1 MSRGPET
8 TETARALEQ
17 CIAVP
22 VARFADEYWGR
33 RALLSSAADLG
44 STFDDLFSTEAADE
58 LLSVRGLRTPFIRMA
73 KDGTVLP
80 QSAFT
85 APGGYGAEVGDQVSS
100 EKVLAEFAAG
110 STIVLQGLHR
120 TWPPIQEFTRRL
132 VAELGHP
139 AQVNAYITP
148 ASSRGFDPHYDVH
161 DVFVLQIAG
170 AKRWVIHEPVHEL
183 PFADEPW
190 SDRRDEVAARAAGA
204 PAIDTVLRPGD
215 ALYLPRGWLHSAT
228 ALGGTT
234 IHLTIGV
241 PAVTRADLARDLIT
255 RALRSD
261 RLRASLPLGVDL
273 GDPDQIA
280 TDVRAAAE
288 DLIGFLESAS
298 VGSAVDEVAHTVGS
312 RFRRSTRPEPVR
324 PLQTVDLLGTL
335 SGGDR
340 VRWREGLRADV
351 RDEGERVALVLPTT
365 TIRLPASCGPALR
378 ALHTGGTHAVGS
390 LPGLDEDDAVVVV
403 RRLLREGVL
412 VPAS

>member
-1 MSRGPET
+1 MSRESDT
-8 TETARALEQ
+8 TETVSALDR
-17 CIAVP
+17 CIAVS
-22 VARFADEYWGR
+22 VAEFAADHWGK

-44 STFDDLFSTEAADE
+44 TTFDDLFSTEAADE

-73 KDGTVLP
+73 KEGSVLAP
-80 QSAFT
+80 SAFT

-120 TWPPIQEFTRRL
+120 TWPPLQEFTRRL

-170 AKRWVIHEPVHEL
+170 QKRWVIHEPVHEL

-190 SDRRDEVAARAAGA
+190 GDRRDAVAAQAAGE
-204 PAIDTVLRPGD
+204 PAIDTVLSPGD

-228 ALGGTT
+228 ALVGTT
-234 IHLTIGV
+234 IHLTIGM
-241 PAVTRADLARDLIT
+241 PAVTRADLARDLIG

-261 RLRASLPLGVDL
+261 RLRASLPLGIDL
-273 GDPDQIA
+273 ADPAQIA
-280 TDVRAAAE
+280 DDVRAAAE
-288 DLIGFLESAS
+288 DLIAS
-298 VGSAVDEVAHTVGS
+298 LQGAADGSSVDEVAVRVGS
-312 RFRRSTRPEPVR
+312 RFRRSTRAEPVR
-324 PLQTVDLLGTL
+324 PLHTVEVAAGLAG
-335 SGGDR
+335 SDR
-340 VRWREGLRADV
+340 VRWRDELHAVV
-351 RDEGERVALVLPTT
+351 REDAGQVAIVLPSKTVRLPVVALSAVQ
-365 TIRLPASCGPALR
+365 
-378 ALHTGGTHAVGS
+378 ALHGGETLAVGS
-390 LPGLDEDDAVVVV
+390 LPALDEDDAVVVV

-412 VPAS
+412 VPVP

>member
-1 MSRGPET
+1 MG
-8 TETARALEQ
+8 TASALER
-17 CIAVP
+17 CVAVP
-22 VARFADEYWGR
+22 AAVFASDYWGR
-33 RALLSSAADLG
+33 RALLSSADDLG
-44 STFDDLFSTEAADE
+44 STYDDLFSTEAADE

-73 KDGTVLP
+73 KEGSVLSP
-80 QSAFT
+80 QSFT

-120 TWPPIQEFTRRL
+120 TWPPLQEFTRRL

-170 AKRWVIHEPVHEL
+170 EKRWVIHEPVHEL

-190 SDRRDEVAARAAGA
+190 SDRRDAVAARASGT

-215 ALYLPRGWLHSAT
+215 ALYLPRGFLHSAT

-234 IHLTIGV
+234 IHLTIGM
-241 PAVTRADLARDLIT
+241 PAVTRSDLARVLVE

-261 RLRASLPLGVDL
+261 ALRASLPLGVDL
-273 GDPDQIA
+273 ADPEQIA
-280 TDVRAAAE
+280 AEVRAAAE
-288 DLIGFLESAS
+288 DLVAALTTTDDQSD
-298 VGSAVDEVAHTVGS
+298 AVAATVGT

-324 PLQTVDLLGTL
+324 PLHTVEVAAALTGADT
-335 SGGDR
+335 
-340 VRWREGLRADV
+340 VRWREGLPTDV
-351 RDEGERVALVLPTT
+351 RTEGTRVAVVLPSGTV
-365 TIRLPASCGPALR
+365 RLPAVCSE
-378 ALHTGGTHAVGS
+378 ALHALTDGDVHRVGA

>member
-1 MSRGPET
+1 MSPALSTVGT
-8 TETARALEQ
+8 TSALER
-17 CIAVP
+17 CVGVP
-22 VARFADEYWGR
+22 TDVFARDHWGR
-33 RALLSSAADLG
+33 SALLSSADDRG
-44 STFDDLFSTEAADE
+44 STFDDLFSTAAADE

-73 KDGTVLP
+73 KEGTVLSP
-80 QSAFT
+80 QAFT

-110 STIVLQGLHR
+110 ATIVLQGLHR
-120 TWPPIQEFTRRL
+120 TWPPLREFTRRL

-170 AKRWVIHEPVHEL
+170 EKRWVVHEPVHRL

-190 SDRRDEVAARAAGA
+190 SDHRDAVAARAQEP

-215 ALYLPRGWLHSAT
+215 GLYLPRGYLHSAT

-234 IHLTIGV
+234 IHLTIGM
-241 PAVTRADLARDLIT
+241 PAVTRADLARVLVE

-261 RLRASLPLGVDL
+261 ALRASLPLGVDL

-280 TDVRAAAE
+280 ADVRAAAA
-288 DLIGFLESAS
+288 DLVAALGAAGDQTAS
-298 VGSAVDEVAHTVGS
+298 VAATVGA
-312 RFRRSTRPEPVR
+312 RYRRSTRPEPVR
-324 PLQTVDLLGTL
+324 PLQTVEVAAAL
-335 SGGDR
+335 SGTDQ
-340 VRWREGLRADV
+340 VRWREGLRAEVTLDGSQV
-351 RDEGERVALVLPTT
+351 VIASASGTL
-365 TIRLPASCGPALR
+365 RLPAVAADAVRALR
-378 ALHTGGTHAVGS
+378 DGGAHALDA
-390 LPGLDEDDAVVVV
+390 LPGLDVDDAVVVV

-412 VPAS
+412 VPAP